1 MGVCI
6 TLCNP
11 NKDKSE
17 VQVLKDPNQKS
28 AVSKLK
34 RKKTKFPKKGQFDDD
49 EDETDQNK
57 KNENKNK
64 DDNNN

>member
-34 RKKTKFPKKGQFDDD
+34 RKKTKFPKKGKFDDD
-49 EDETDQNK
+49 EEGTDQNK
-57 KNENKNK
+57 KDENKNK
-64 DDNNN
+64 DN